1 MRSRRFQRLLW
12 TPAARRSFAV
22 LLALAAGP
30 AIGVYPGPAAAQL
43 YASPSTSLL
52 FDTSIRSAAMGG
64 ASAAVLWGEP
74 GAWANPATL
83 AGVNG
88 VGWVT
93 GRTPVLPGLDDDIIF
108 SSQRL
113 LIGGGGIGFSLMGQP
128 ISGLG
133 KAKLQYP
140 AISLPPFGTPGFE
153 PFDLSEGWGV
163 GGSPLRLIESMSR
176 LGKHPR
182 ELTTYGDIV
191 VGYQAKKSK
200 AEIDETFTLPEAETY
215 DWGVAGKLAL
225 ARFWGSDAPFRLNLS
240 GSYSQVNVIDSGQ
253 DQGAL
258 TTRQF
263 DRTGFALH
271 LSPAPPSE
279 RSASPPSLP
288 WWRPG
293 DVPELSIGLAY
304 DHDQWHDEP
313 FESGTYGIDHF
324 GFEANVFRLLALRV
338 GYLSDPDDPNGSIEG
353 WSYGGGLT
361 LPIGPWGSVG
371 YQLASVPTFAELDRP
386 LRQGWSV
393 WLDPVRIWSGR

>member
-1 MRSRRFQRLLW
+1 MRSLRTL
-12 TPAARRSFAV
+12 AARRSLAV
-22 LLALAAGP
+22 LIAVGAAAAAGP
-30 AIGVYPGPAAAQL
+30 VRAQFYAPPAA
-43 YASPSTSLL
+43 SLL

-93 GRTPVLPGLDDDIIF
+93 GSTHVLPGLEDEIVF

-113 LIGGGGIGFSLMGQP
+113 LIGGGGVGFSLMGRP

-133 KAKLQYP
+133 KAKIQYP
-140 AISLPPFGTPGFE
+140 PISLPPFFTPGFE
-153 PFDLSEGWGV
+153 PYDLSEGWGV
-163 GGSPLRLIESMSR
+163 GVSPLRLVESVRKLGGMSR
-176 LGKHPR
+176 R

-191 VGYQAKKSK
+191 VGYQAKESK
-200 AEIDETFTLPEAETY
+200 MQVDEAPAFTIPEADSY

-225 ARFWGSDAPFRLNLS
+225 ARFWGADAPFRLDLS
-240 GSYSQVNVIDSGQ
+240 GSYSQINVIRNEQETSFN
-253 DQGAL
+253 
-258 TTRQF
+258 TVQF

-293 DVPELSIGLAY
+293 DVPELSMGLAY
-304 DHDQWHDEP
+304 DHDQRHDEP
-313 FESGTYGIDHF
+313 LSNATSGIDHF

-338 GYLSDPDDPNGSIEG
+338 GYVSDPESAIEG

-371 YQLASVPTFAELDRP
+371 YQLASVPNVDAPDLDRQ
-386 LRQGWSV
+386 LRQGWAL
-393 WLDPVRIWSGR
+393 WMNPVRIWSGGR